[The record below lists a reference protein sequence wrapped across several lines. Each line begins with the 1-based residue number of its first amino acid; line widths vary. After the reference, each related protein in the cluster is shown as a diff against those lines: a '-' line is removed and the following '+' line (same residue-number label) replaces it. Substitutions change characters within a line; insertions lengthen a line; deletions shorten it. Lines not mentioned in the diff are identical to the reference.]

1 MKCKMCGVKSTKE
14 FCSNSCYEKYLFTLE
29 SFVNSQDMNKVKL
42 ENRTFYELAKE
53 YLNNE
58 QKQ

>member
-1 MKCKMCGVKSTKE
+1 MNCKMCGVKSTKE
-14 FCSNSCYEKYLFTLE
+14 FCSNSCSEKYLFTLE
-29 SFVNSQDMNKVKL
+29 SFVNSQDENKIKL